1 MLPVGHIAYTW
12 ATLVW
17 LQTHGH
23 AGDVDL
29 RAAAL
34 AALFPDLVDKP
45 VSLTLLSNSGTSQGL
60 AHTLLAQSALSAVTA
75 LARPE
80 WLPYALISN
89 SHLVADQMWKYPHTL
104 LFPFS
109 RKLDSWKYMGSPSA
123 MLSAYAEI
131 VVRPSILAVELVGV
145 ALLLWTV
152 RGAKLNSRRSWTRLL
167 AAGRLQPK
175 AIGQEQCE

>member
-1 MLPVGHIAYTW
+1 MLPVGHVAYTW

-17 LQTHGH
+17 LQAHGR

-60 AHTLLAQSALSAVTA
+60 AHTLLVQSALSAVTA

-109 RKLDSWKYMGSPSA
+109 RKLDSWTYMGSPSA

-131 VVRPSILAVELVGV
+131 IARPSILAVELAGV
-145 ALLLWTV
+145 ALLLWAAH
-152 RGAKLNSRRSWTRLL
+152 GAKLNSRRSWTRLL

-175 AIGQEQCE
+175 AKGQEQCE

>member
-1 MLPVGHIAYTW
+1 MLPVGHLAYTW
-12 ATLVW
+12 AALLW

-23 AGDVDL
+23 AGGIDL

-34 AALFPDLVDKP
+34 ASLLPDLVDKP

-60 AHTLLAQSALSAVTA
+60 AHTLLAQSGLSALTA
-75 LARPE
+75 IARPQ

-89 SHLVADQMWKYPHTL
+89 SHLVADQMWTYPHTL

-109 RKLDSWKYMGSPSA
+109 RKLDSWRYMGDPSA

-131 VVRPSILAVELVGV
+131 AARPSILALELVGA
-145 ALLLWTV
+145 ALLLWV
-152 RGAKLNSRRSWTRLL
+152 ARRAKLSNWPSWSRLL
-167 AAGRLQPK
+167 STGRLQPQ
-175 AIGQEQCE
+175 ATGQEQCE